1 MFFMNK
7 KRSIGLGIDIGTK
20 VIKAV
25 EISKKNKQF
34 FLENYGEI
42 DLDFACEYFFRSFNK
57 KDFNPDVENISKA
70 LSELLKEAKFKSNF
84 VVFSLPDFSTFF
96 ATFEMPPMSKKEI
109 DSAIYFEA
117 RKYIPL
123 PLSDIVLDW
132 QSMENKISEKDINN
146 VLVMAVSKNTINNYQ
161 KIAENI
167 GLKLSA
173 VEPEA
178 ISLKRSFDIS
188 SDENVCLVEIG
199 FQSTNI
205 SLIKNGCMVMS
216 FSFDLAG
223 KNLTEKIVEALEV
236 ETSIAE
242 KLKRKYGLTNFE
254 NFSGFDILE
263 PIVSEISEKI
273 GRVISEFE
281 KKEKIVVP
289 KIIFSGGTS
298 LMSGFLDYLNDKI
311 NSNRHNKIILELGR
325 PFDRIN
331 YPKELE
337 ERMVDINAN
346 YAIALGEALKNFD
359 K

>member
-1 MFFMNK
+1 
-7 KRSIGLGIDIGTK
+7 
-20 VIKAV
+20 
-25 EISKKNKQF
+25 
-34 FLENYGEI
+34 
-42 DLDFACEYFFRSFNK
+42 
-57 KDFNPDVENISKA
+57 
-70 LSELLKEAKFKSNF
+70 
-84 VVFSLPDFSTFF
+84 
-96 ATFEMPPMSKKEI
+96 MSKKEI

-205 SLIKNGCMVMS
+205 SLVKNGCMVMS

-311 NSNRHNKIILELGR
+311 NSSRHNKIILELGR